1 MSEENGILRPQGEST
16 KLKQKVHEKH
26 LLRLLT

>member
-1 MSEENGILRPQGEST
+1 MMSEENGILRPQGEST

-26 LLRLLT
+26 LFK